1 MLKIFFMKNKITRTI
16 SCFFAFCLILLI
28 LESSN
33 SVCARVILGTGT
45 ASLIGGDLTDED
57 DDGIDGTDDAAGN
70 WDWTSILASS
80 ENAWTSEGAYNV
92 FDNKVGSG
100 DSKWCCGGPTQWI
113 YVQFST
119 SYVLTHF
126 TITSGNDAGDR
137 DPDQWEIQGSND
149 GTNWTTI
156 FEYDDDGTS
165 PFTARQQVIRYNGSG
180 DDFDTPA
187 AYSYFRYIV
196 TSVVSGTMH
205 QINELEFFGTESS
218 SSSSSGDPLSDPNLL
233 GSIETQSKEV
243 AKFIEQST
251 SSISNRLKTLRKNRL
266 NNHSSTQNINFDFG
280 NSKLN
285 SLANYASLNNSLV
298 SKKISTFLPENWS
311 SWTEASVSMTKI
323 GHTDYSSTKEIG
335 LKGLVV
341 GMDKKINNNDFF
353 GFALQYGESDS
364 DIGSNT
370 DLKSKSYNLSV
381 YRTIPLNDD
390 HFIEGLFGFGIIDT
404 NTARNDG
411 TYDMT
416 GDRSGKQIFGSINY
430 GKKIAK
436 GNFDLTPIARIN
448 LGHTKL
454 DSYDESG
461 TNALAHGSQEVET
474 GLVSLGLEANH
485 NLKSMGG
492 NLEPFGTFEYTFDFS
507 EITENNMA
515 YISDPSTTYIY
526 EGKSNSSHFI
536 SSEVGFNYEVRQV
549 NIFTS
554 YKRIEGS
561 DYEHTNMIKFGV
573 NLVTIK
579 QTKYVFKINGNKQR
593 SANLNIG
600 KKVQDFDIDLI
611 ANRSFDNSTK
621 EVNLQLSRKF

>member
-1 MLKIFFMKNKITRTI
+1 MKNKITRTI

-100 DSKWCCGGPTQWI
+100 DSKWCCEGPTQWI

-280 NSKLN
+280 NTKLN

-364 DIGSNT
+364 DIGLNT

-536 SSEVGFNYEVRQV
+536 SSEVGFNYEVQQV

-573 NLVTIK
+573 NLLTIK
-579 QTKYVFKINGNKQR
+579 QTKYVFKINGNEQL
-593 SANLNIG
+593 SANLVID
-600 KKVQDFDIDLI
+600 KKVQDFDINLR
-611 ANRSFDNSTK
+611 ANQSFDNSAK
-621 EVNLQLSRKF
+621 EVNLLLSRKF

>member
-100 DSKWCCGGPTQWI
+100 DSKWCCEGPTQWI

-126 TITSGNDAGDR
+126 TITSGNDGAVR

-165 PFTARQQVIRYNGSG
+165 PFTDRQQVIRYNGGG

-196 TSVVSGTMH
+196 TSIVSGSLH

-280 NSKLN
+280 NTKLN

-364 DIGSNT
+364 DIGLNT

-536 SSEVGFNYEVRQV
+536 SSEVGFNYEVQQV

-573 NLVTIK
+573 NLLTIK

>member
-1 MLKIFFMKNKITRTI
+1 MKNKITRTI

-80 ENAWTSEGAYNV
+80 ENAWTGEGAYNV

-196 TSVVSGTMH
+196 TSIVSGSLH

-370 DLKSKSYNLSV
+370 DIKSKSYNLSV
-381 YRTIPLNDD
+381 YRTIPLNND

-536 SSEVGFNYEVRQV
+536 SSEVGFNYEVQQV

-579 QTKYVFKINGNKQR
+579 QTKYVFKINRNEQL

>member
-1 MLKIFFMKNKITRTI
+1 MLKFFFMKNKITRTI
-16 SCFFAFCLILLI
+16 SCFIAFCLILLI

-80 ENAWTSEGAYNV
+80 ENAWTGEGAYNV

-370 DLKSKSYNLSV
+370 DIKSKSYNLSV

-492 NLEPFGTFEYTFDFS
+492 NLKPFGTFEYTFDFS

-573 NLVTIK
+573 NLLTIK
-579 QTKYVFKINGNKQR
+579 QTKYVFKINGNEQL
-593 SANLNIG
+593 SANLVID
-600 KKVQDFDIDLI
+600 KKVQDFDINLR
-611 ANRSFDNSTK
+611 ANQSFDNSVK
-621 EVNLQLSRKF
+621 EVNLHLSRKF

>member
-1 MLKIFFMKNKITRTI
+1 MLKFFFMKNKITRTI
-16 SCFFAFCLILLI
+16 SCFIAFCLILLI

-80 ENAWTSEGAYNV
+80 ENAWTGEGAYNV

-370 DLKSKSYNLSV
+370 DIKSKSYNLSV

-579 QTKYVFKINGNKQR
+579 QTKYVFKINRNEQL

-600 KKVQDFDIDLI
+600 KKVQDFDIDLT

>member
-80 ENAWTSEGAYNV
+80 ENAWTGEGAYNV

-196 TSVVSGTMH
+196 TSIVSGSLH

-370 DLKSKSYNLSV
+370 DIKSKSYNLSV
-381 YRTIPLNDD
+381 YRTIPLNND

-536 SSEVGFNYEVRQV
+536 SSEVGFNYEVQQV

-579 QTKYVFKINGNKQR
+579 QTKYVFKINRNEQL

>member
-100 DSKWCCGGPTQWI
+100 DSKWCCEGPTQWI

-126 TITSGNDAGDR
+126 TITSGNDGAVR

-165 PFTARQQVIRYNGSG
+165 PFTDRQQVIRYNGSG

-196 TSVVSGTMH
+196 TSIVSGSLH

-243 AKFIEQST
+243 VKFIEQST

-280 NSKLN
+280 NTKLN

-364 DIGSNT
+364 DIGLNT

-536 SSEVGFNYEVRQV
+536 SSEVGFNYEVQQV

-573 NLVTIK
+573 NLLTIK
-579 QTKYVFKINGNKQR
+579 QTKYVFKINGNEQL
-593 SANLNIG
+593 SANLVID
-600 KKVQDFDIDLI
+600 KKVQDFDINLR
-611 ANRSFDNSTK
+611 ANQSFDNSAK
-621 EVNLQLSRKF
+621 EVKLLLSRKF

>member
-100 DSKWCCGGPTQWI
+100 DSKWCCEGPTQWI

-126 TITSGNDAGDR
+126 TITSGNDGAVR

-165 PFTARQQVIRYNGSG
+165 PFTDRQQVIRYNGGG

-196 TSVVSGTMH
+196 TSIVSGSLH

-243 AKFIEQST
+243 VKFIEQST

-280 NSKLN
+280 NTKLN

-364 DIGSNT
+364 DIGLNT

-536 SSEVGFNYEVRQV
+536 SSEVGFNYEVQQV

-573 NLVTIK
+573 NLLTIK

>member
-165 PFTARQQVIRYNGSG
+165 PFTARQQVIRYNGGG

-196 TSVVSGTMH
+196 TSIVSGSLH

-280 NSKLN
+280 NTKLN

-364 DIGSNT
+364 DIGLNT

-536 SSEVGFNYEVRQV
+536 SSEVGFNYEVQQV

-573 NLVTIK
+573 NLLTIK

>member
-536 SSEVGFNYEVRQV
+536 SSEVGFNYEVQQV

-561 DYEHTNMIKFGV
+561 DYEHTNIIKFGV

-579 QTKYVFKINGNKQR
+579 QTKYVFKINGNEQL

>member
-100 DSKWCCGGPTQWI
+100 DSKWCCEGPTQWI

-126 TITSGNDAGDR
+126 TITSGNDGAVR

-165 PFTARQQVIRYNGSG
+165 PFTDRQQVIRYNGGG

-196 TSVVSGTMH
+196 TSIVSGSLH

-243 AKFIEQST
+243 VKFIEQST

-280 NSKLN
+280 NTKLN

-536 SSEVGFNYEVRQV
+536 SSEVGFNYEVQQV

-573 NLVTIK
+573 NLLTIK

>member
-1 MLKIFFMKNKITRTI
+1 MLKFFFMKNKITRTI
-16 SCFFAFCLILLI
+16 SCFIAFCLILLI

-280 NSKLN
+280 NTKLN

-335 LKGLVV
+335 LRGLVV
-341 GMDKKINNNDFF
+341 GMDNKINNNDFF

-370 DLKSKSYNLSV
+370 DIKSKSYNLSV

-536 SSEVGFNYEVRQV
+536 SSEVGFNYEVQQV

-573 NLVTIK
+573 NLLTIK

>member
-1 MLKIFFMKNKITRTI
+1 MKNKITQII
-16 SCFFAFCLILLI
+16 SFFFIFCLILLI

-92 FDNKVGSG
+92 FDNKVSG
-100 DSKWCCGGPTQWI
+100 GDGKWCCEGPTQWI

-126 TITSGNDAGDR
+126 TITSGNDAAGR

-156 FEYDDDGTS
+156 FEYDNDGTS

-196 TSVVSGTMH
+196 TSVVSGSMH

-233 GSIETQSKEV
+233 GLIETQSKEV
-243 AKFIEQST
+243 VKFIEQST

-335 LKGLVV
+335 LKGLAV

-390 HFIEGLFGFGIIDT
+390 HFMEGLFGFGIIDT
-404 NTARNDG
+404 DTARSDG
-411 TYDMT
+411 TYNMT
-416 GDRSGKQIFGSINY
+416 GDRSGKQIFGFINY

-436 GNFDLTPIARIN
+436 GNFDLTPIAKIN

-454 DSYDESG
+454 DSYNESG

-474 GLVSLGLEANH
+474 GIVSLGLEANH

-492 NLEPFGTFEYTFDFS
+492 NLEPFGTFEYKFDFS

-515 YISDPSTTYIY
+515 YISDPSTTYLY

-536 SSEVGFNYEVRQV
+536 SSEVGFNYEVQRV

-561 DYEHTNMIKFGV
+561 DYEHTDMIKFGI
-573 NLVTIK
+573 NLVTIR
-579 QTKYVFKINGNKQR
+579 QTKYVFKINGNEQLG
-593 SANLNIG
+593 ANLVIG
-600 KKVQDFDIDLI
+600 KKVQDFDINLR
-611 ANRSFDNSTK
+611 ANQSFDNSVK
-621 EVNLQLSRKF
+621 EVNLHLSRKF

>member
-1 MLKIFFMKNKITRTI
+1 MLKFFFMKNKITRTI
-16 SCFFAFCLILLI
+16 SCFIAFCLILLI

-80 ENAWTSEGAYNV
+80 ENAWTGEGAYNV

-196 TSVVSGTMH
+196 TSVVSGSMH

-370 DLKSKSYNLSV
+370 DIKSKSYNLSV

-492 NLEPFGTFEYTFDFS
+492 NLKPFGTFEYTFDFS

-579 QTKYVFKINGNKQR
+579 QTKYVFKINGNEQR

>member
-1 MLKIFFMKNKITRTI
+1 MLKFFFMKNKITRTI
-16 SCFFAFCLILLI
+16 SCFIAFCLILLI

-196 TSVVSGTMH
+196 TSVVSGSMH

-280 NSKLN
+280 NTKLN

-370 DLKSKSYNLSV
+370 DIKSKSYNLSV

-430 GKKIAK
+430 GKKITK
-436 GNFDLTPIARIN
+436 GNFDLTPIAKIN

-536 SSEVGFNYEVRQV
+536 SSEVGFNYKVQQV

-579 QTKYVFKINGNKQR
+579 QTKYVFKINGNEHR

>member
-243 AKFIEQST
+243 VKFIEQST

-266 NNHSSTQNINFDFG
+266 KNHSSTQNINFDFG

-285 SLANYASLNNSLV
+285 SFANHSSLNNSLA

-323 GHTDYSSTKEIG
+323 GHTDYSSSKEIG

-341 GMDKKINNNDFF
+341 GIDKKNNNNDFF
-353 GFALQYGESDS
+353 GFALQFGESDS

-370 DLKSKSYNLSV
+370 DIKSKSYNLSV

-492 NLEPFGTFEYTFDFS
+492 NLEPFGTFEYMFDFS

-536 SSEVGFNYEVRQV
+536 SSEVGFNYEVQQV

-561 DYEHTNMIKFGV
+561 DYEHSNMIKFGV

-579 QTKYVFKINGNKQR
+579 QTKYVFKINGNEQL
-593 SANLNIG
+593 SANLVID
-600 KKVQDFDIDLI
+600 KKVQDFDINLR
-611 ANRSFDNSTK
+611 ANQSFDNSAK
-621 EVNLQLSRKF
+621 EVNLLLSRKF

>member
-1 MLKIFFMKNKITRTI
+1 MN
-16 SCFFAFCLILLI
+16 
-28 LESSN
+28 
-33 SVCARVILGTGT
+33 
-45 ASLIGGDLTDED
+45 
-57 DDGIDGTDDAAGN
+57 
-70 WDWTSILASS
+70 
-80 ENAWTSEGAYNV
+80 
-92 FDNKVGSG
+92 
-100 DSKWCCGGPTQWI
+100 
-113 YVQFST
+113 
-119 SYVLTHF
+119 
-126 TITSGNDAGDR
+126 
-137 DPDQWEIQGSND
+137 
-149 GTNWTTI
+149 
-156 FEYDDDGTS
+156 
-165 PFTARQQVIRYNGSG
+165 
-180 DDFDTPA
+180 
-187 AYSYFRYIV
+187 
-196 TSVVSGTMH
+196 

-370 DLKSKSYNLSV
+370 DIKSKSYNLSV

-390 HFIEGLFGFGIIDT
+390 HFMEGLFGFGIIDT

-430 GKKIAK
+430 GKKITK
-436 GNFDLTPIARIN
+436 GNFDLTPIAKIN

-454 DSYDESG
+454 DSY
-461 TNALAHGSQEVET
+461 NA
-474 GLVSLGLEANH
+474 VS
-485 NLKSMGG
+485 
-492 NLEPFGTFEYTFDFS
+492 YTHL
-507 EITENNMA
+507 TL
-515 YISDPSTTYIY
+515 P
-526 EGKSNSSHFI
+526 
-536 SSEVGFNYEVRQV
+536 
-549 NIFTS
+549 
-554 YKRIEGS
+554 
-561 DYEHTNMIKFGV
+561 
-573 NLVTIK
+573 TICS
-579 QTKYVFKINGNKQR
+579 V
-593 SANLNIG
+593 
-600 KKVQDFDIDLI
+600 
-611 ANRSFDNSTK
+611 
-621 EVNLQLSRKF
+621 

>member
-80 ENAWTSEGAYNV
+80 ENAWTGEGAYNV

-156 FEYDDDGTS
+156 FEYDNDGTS

-233 GSIETQSKEV
+233 GLIETQSKEV
-243 AKFIEQST
+243 VKFIEQST

-390 HFIEGLFGFGIIDT
+390 HFMEGLFGFGIIDT
-404 NTARNDG
+404 DTARSDG
-411 TYDMT
+411 TYNMT
-416 GDRSGKQIFGSINY
+416 GDRSGKQIFGLINY

-436 GNFDLTPIARIN
+436 GNFDLTPIAKIN

-454 DSYDESG
+454 DSYNESG

-474 GLVSLGLEANH
+474 GIVSLGLEANH

-492 NLEPFGTFEYTFDFS
+492 NLEPFGTFEYKFDFS

-515 YISDPSTTYIY
+515 YISDPSTTYLY

-536 SSEVGFNYEVRQV
+536 SSEVGFNYEVQRV

-561 DYEHTNMIKFGV
+561 DYEHTDMIKFGI
-573 NLVTIK
+573 NLVTIR
-579 QTKYVFKINGNKQR
+579 QTKYVFKINGNEQLG
-593 SANLNIG
+593 ANLVIG
-600 KKVQDFDIDLI
+600 KKVQDFDINLR
-611 ANRSFDNSTK
+611 ANQSFDNSVK
-621 EVNLQLSRKF
+621 EVNLHLSRKF

>member
-1 MLKIFFMKNKITRTI
+1 MLKFFFMKNKITRTI
-16 SCFFAFCLILLI
+16 SCFIAFCLILLI

-370 DLKSKSYNLSV
+370 DIKSKSYNLSV

-430 GKKIAK
+430 GKKITK
-436 GNFDLTPIARIN
+436 GNFDLTPIAKIN

-492 NLEPFGTFEYTFDFS
+492 NLKPFGTFEYTFDFS

-579 QTKYVFKINGNKQR
+579 QTKYVFKINGNEQR

>member
-100 DSKWCCGGPTQWI
+100 DSKWCCEGPTQWI

-126 TITSGNDAGDR
+126 TITSGNDGAVR

-165 PFTARQQVIRYNGSG
+165 PFTDRQQVIRYNGGG

-196 TSVVSGTMH
+196 TSIVSGTMH

-243 AKFIEQST
+243 VKFIEQST

-364 DIGSNT
+364 DIGLNT

-536 SSEVGFNYEVRQV
+536 SSEVGFNYEVQQV

-573 NLVTIK
+573 NLLTIK

>member
-80 ENAWTSEGAYNV
+80 ENAWTGEGAYNV

-370 DLKSKSYNLSV
+370 DIKSKSYNLSV

-454 DSYDESG
+454 DSYNESG
-461 TNALAHGSQEVET
+461 TNALAHGNQEVET

-492 NLEPFGTFEYTFDFS
+492 NLKPFGTFEYTFDFS

-579 QTKYVFKINGNKQR
+579 QTKYVFKINGNEQR

>member
-165 PFTARQQVIRYNGSG
+165 PFTDRQQVIRYNGGG

-196 TSVVSGTMH
+196 TSIVSGSLH

-243 AKFIEQST
+243 VKFIEQST

-280 NSKLN
+280 NTKLN

-370 DLKSKSYNLSV
+370 DIKSKSYNLSV

-536 SSEVGFNYEVRQV
+536 SSEVGFNYEVQQV

-573 NLVTIK
+573 NLLTIK